1 MMALNLNIEPLMQTY
16 DYASTLAS
24 VPPHLALR
32 FGTRGTCMN
41 ESANIDA
48 MDTVRKCVP
57 TTVQVLADTART
69 LAGTGKVRYLWRKRE
84 IRTVDTPP
92 VYDAYGFVVTQSCLM
107 DTPTL
112 VVRGSLRYRL
122 DMPFDSDAPE
132 AVKAGAWSIYSP
144 RIRDKS
150 RSPYLRSTSKLDVAT
165 RLVRKLAHPPAPY
178 EQLTFYVDH
187 ALTLISE
194 HVQRNVNNVRQR
206 VVEGLLGAN
215 VWRWNDDVTSLL
227 DMPIEL
233 FSQFPTQTQDL
244 VRQYQASPSERFL
257 LCLSHPTAGQRLYN
271 PAGDEFDGC
280 GIDTFPGPVV
290 SRLSMLMSAPSGMYY
305 RSIGVKLSDYAYAV
319 CMRPDEVDAA
329 WFTKN
334 AAPAT

>member
-1 MMALNLNIEPLMQTY
+1 MMALNLNTEPLMQTH
-16 DYASTLAS
+16 DYSRELADVLPRLAS
-24 VPPHLALR
+24 R
-32 FGTRGTCMN
+32 FGPSDRDMD
-41 ESANIDA
+41 ESASIDRL
-48 MDTVRKCVP
+48 DTPHGKCIP
-57 TTVQVLADTART
+57 TEVQVLADTART
-69 LAGTGKVRYLWRKRE
+69 LAGTGTVRYLWKKRE
-84 IRTVDTPP
+84 IRTVNMPP
-92 VYDAYGFVVTQSCLM
+92 VYDAYGFVVTQPCLM

-112 VVRGSLRYRL
+112 VVRGSLRHRL
-122 DMPFDSDAPE
+122 DMPFDSEAPE
-132 AVKAGAWSIYSP
+132 AVEVGAWNIYSP
-144 RIRDKS
+144 RILDKA
-150 RSPYLRSTSKLDVAT
+150 RSPYSRNTSKLDVAT
-165 RLVRKLAHPPAPY
+165 RLVQGLAHPPAPY

-187 ALTLISE
+187 VLSPIGGD
-194 HVQRNVNNVRQR
+194 VRRNLNNVRQHI
-206 VVEGLLGAN
+206 VEGLLGAR
-215 VWRWNDDVTSLL
+215 VWRWDEDVTSLL

-257 LCLSHPTAGQRLYN
+257 LCLSHPTEGQRLYN

-329 WFTKN
+329 WFTK
-334 AAPAT
+334 